1 MLGLREEEPL
11 SVTKTPKQ
19 PDTFEFIA
27 DKLLLRLD
35 TTLPAEVHA
44 IAPLVNRILDQVKET
59 GCVAGKEFEVTLALQ
74 EALTNAVIHG
84 AKEDPTKMVQVT
96 ASCDRARGI
105 LIVVRDPGTGFDVDS
120 VPDPVMGERIFSSHG
135 RGIFLINRL
144 MDEVRFKRGGTEIHM
159 RKK

>member
-1 MLGLREEEPL
+1 MA
-11 SVTKTPKQ
+11 TKISKRRR
-19 PDTFEFIA
+19 TFEFLA

-35 TTLPAEVHA
+35 ATIQAEVHA
-44 IAPLVNRILDQVKET
+44 IAPLVERIADLVKET

-74 EALTNAVIHG
+74 EALTNAVVHG
-84 AKEDPTKMVQVT
+84 AKRDPTKMVQVT
-96 ASCDRARGI
+96 ASCDRDRGI
-105 LIVVRDPGTGFDVDS
+105 LIIVRDPGAGFDLDA
-120 VPDPVMGERIFSSHG
+120 VPDPLIGERIFSSHG

>member
-1 MLGLREEEPL
+1 MA
-11 SVTKTPKQ
+11 TKISKRRR
-19 PDTFEFIA
+19 TFEFLA

-35 TTLPAEVHA
+35 ATIQAEVHA
-44 IAPLVNRILDQVKET
+44 IAPLVERIADLVKET

-74 EALTNAVIHG
+74 EALTNAVVHG
-84 AKEDPTKMVQVT
+84 AKRDPTKMVRVT

-105 LIVVRDPGTGFDVDS
+105 LITVRDPGAGFDLDA
-120 VPDPVMGERIFSSHG
+120 VPDPLIGERIFSSHG